1 MERKHFERARDGQ
14 LGSVLGQFITAF
26 RWALGMTGLRG
37 RQGRERCDHLTTHG
51 CGHVF
56 VKGIASLRH

>member
-1 MERKHFERARDGQ
+1 MQRKHFERAHDWQ

-26 RWALGMTGLRG
+26 RWALGTTGLRG

-51 CGHVF
+51 CGCVLL
-56 VKGIASLRH
+56 KGIASLLH